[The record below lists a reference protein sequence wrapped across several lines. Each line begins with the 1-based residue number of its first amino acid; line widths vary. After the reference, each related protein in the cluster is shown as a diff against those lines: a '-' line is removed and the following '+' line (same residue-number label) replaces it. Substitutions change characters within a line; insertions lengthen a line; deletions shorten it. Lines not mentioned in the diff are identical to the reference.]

1 MSQCNWN
8 AGAQQ
13 DIVAITSPS
22 EEVSSSGINLI
33 HSSKLAPRKIAG
45 IAIGGLAGLLILLAI
60 ITIIKKV
67 KGGGV
72 VFWKM
77 REEEHELEASENSGI
92 GNEAGKKVSEIDGGG
107 YLRHEI
113 NGYQYPGH
121 EIDGRKIPGHEL
133 GAVEPRY
140 ELSGNENTKHEL
152 PALEYPGGEMPV
164 P

>member
-1 MSQCNWN
+1 MSQCSWN

-22 EEVSSSGINLI
+22 EEVPPSGINPVP
-33 HSSKLAPRKIAG
+33 SSGLAPRKIVG

-60 ITIIKKV
+60 ITIIKKA
-67 KGGGV
+67 KGGRV
-72 VFWKM
+72 LFWKM
-77 REEEHELEASENSGI
+77 GEEEHELEASGNSGI
-92 GNEAGKKVSEIDGGG
+92 GNEIGKKGFEIDGGG
-107 YLRHEI
+107 NVGNEI
-113 NGYQYPGH
+113 DGYQYPGH
-121 EIDGRKIPGHEL
+121 EIDGRKILGHEL

-140 ELSGNENTKHEL
+140 ELSGNENAKHEL